1 MKIKTYEKLQDLID
15 QDLAWRKKELINLKL
30 LIHSTQNPTLCR
42 AGIALLSAHFEGYIK
57 IVANYYIVYIS
68 SQNIKLSELKTN
80 FVALHSGKLFK
91 SCGESEKTSVYKN
104 AIDSFLQNYSE
115 KQFKVSYSAEK
126 PIIQTESNPSS
137 EVVKNIFDSV
147 GLDFT
152 PLETKKKYIDSDLL
166 KNRHS
171 IVHGE
176 KLFIDIEDFDNTY
189 KIILEIMEAFSNEI
203 LNAAFSKEY
212 LKPIL

>member
-1 MKIKTYEKLQDLID
+1 MKIKSYEKLQDLID

-30 LIHSTQNPTLCR
+30 LIHSTKNPTLCR

-91 SCGESEKTSVYKN
+91 PCGESEKTSVYQN
-104 AIDSFLQNYSE
+104 AIDSFLQNYLE
-115 KQFKVSYSAEK
+115 KQFKVRYNAEN
-126 PIIQTESNPSS
+126 PIIKTESNPSS

-147 GLDFT
+147 GLDFA

-166 KNRHS
+166 KNRHG

-176 KLFIDIEDFDNTY
+176 KLFIDIKDFDNTY
-189 KIILEIMEAFSNEI
+189 KIILDIMEMFSNKI
-203 LNAAFSKEY
+203 LNAALSKEY
-212 LKPIL
+212 LKS